1 MKIEEVK
8 ALQLQARKSGN
19 KQAASLYTLV
29 MGEYDT
35 AKKAGRYDSDEVDQI
50 ARKLIK
56 SNTQMIDS
64 LEAIGLDSQKEQY
77 ENELLNDMLPKMAST
92 EEIQNLLSE
101 TSYSTIP
108 EALAALSNKFGNNF
122 DKKSAVKIIQL
133 TLSPYV

>member
-8 ALQLQARKSGN
+8 ALQLQARKSGD

-50 ARKLIK
+50 VQKLIK
-56 SNTQMIDS
+56 SNNQMIES
-64 LEAIGLDSQKEQY
+64 LVSVGLDCSKEQY
-77 ENELLNDMLPKMAST
+77 ENELLNKMLPKMASV

-101 TSYSTIP
+101 TIYSTIP
-108 EALAALSNKFGNNF
+108 EALKVLNEKFGTAF
-122 DKKSAVKIIQL
+122 DKKVAVDLIKKGL
-133 TLSPYV
+133 

>member
-8 ALQLQARKSGN
+8 ALQLQARKSGK

-50 ARKLIK
+50 VQKLIK
-56 SNTQMIDS
+56 SNTQMIENLTSLGFDS
-64 LEAIGLDSQKEQY
+64 LKEQY
-77 ENELLNDMLPKMAST
+77 ENELLNNMLPKMASV

-101 TSYSTIP
+101 TIYSTIP
-108 EALAALSNKFGNNF
+108 EALKVLNEKFGTAF
-122 DKKSAVKIIQL
+122 DKKVAVDLIKKGL
-133 TLSPYV
+133 

>member
-19 KQAASLYTLV
+19 KQVASLYTLV

-50 ARKLIK
+50 VQKLIK
-56 SNTQMIDS
+56 SNSQMIES
-64 LEAIGLDSQKEQY
+64 LVSVGLDYSKEQY
-77 ENELLNDMLPKMAST
+77 ENELLNKMLPKMASV

-101 TSYSTIP
+101 TIYSTIP
-108 EALAALSNKFGNNF
+108 EALKVLNEKFGTAF
-122 DKKSAVKIIQL
+122 DKKVAVDLIKKGL
-133 TLSPYV
+133 

>member
-35 AKKAGRYDSDEVDQI
+35 AKKAGRHDSDEVDQI
-50 ARKLIK
+50 VQKLVK
-56 SNTQMIDS
+56 SHTQMIDS
-64 LEAIGLDSQKEQY
+64 LESLGLDSSKEQY
-77 ENELLNDMLPKMAST
+77 ENELLNKMLPKMASV

-101 TSYSTIP
+101 TIYSSIP
-108 EALAALSNKFGNNF
+108 EALKVLNEKFGTAF
-122 DKKSAVKIIQL
+122 DKKVSVDLIKKGL
-133 TLSPYV
+133 